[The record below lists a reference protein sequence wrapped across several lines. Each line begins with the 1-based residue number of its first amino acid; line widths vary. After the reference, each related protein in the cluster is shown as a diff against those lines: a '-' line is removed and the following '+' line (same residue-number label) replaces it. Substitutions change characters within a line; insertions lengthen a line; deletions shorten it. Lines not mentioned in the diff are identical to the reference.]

1 MNRVNKLITALYAA
15 EQKNMQYSGGKAR
28 LFIAKLVFCLLIWIW
43 LLPLLGILEN
53 NLGLIEISFHKPRHR
68 IGYLPVLLV
77 LYFILSYFTLRVE
90 DADKYLRE
98 SENKAEMKSYRK
110 WFVALI
116 AIGFTFLIVVA
127 KFNQGNP
134 LSD

>member
-1 MNRVNKLITALYAA
+1 MK
-15 EQKNMQYSGGKAR
+15 YSGGKAR

-43 LLPLLGILEN
+43 LLPLLGILED
-53 NLGLIEISFHKPRHR
+53 NLGLIEISFDRPSHR

-77 LYFILSYFTLRVE
+77 MYFILNHFTLGVE
-90 DADKYLRE
+90 DADKYLME

-110 WFVALI
+110 RFLVLI
-116 AIGFTFLIVVA
+116 AIGFIFLIIVA